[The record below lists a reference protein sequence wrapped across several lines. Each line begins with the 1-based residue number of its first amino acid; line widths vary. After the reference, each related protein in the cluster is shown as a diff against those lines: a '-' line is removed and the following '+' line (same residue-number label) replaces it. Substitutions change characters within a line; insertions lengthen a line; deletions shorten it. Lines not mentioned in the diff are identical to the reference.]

1 MKPNKIVGVG
11 WNYRS
16 HLGETHAQLP
26 TEPIVFLKPT
36 SAIIGDGDPIR
47 IPAGVGRVDHEVE
60 LAVILGK
67 KARGVSM
74 DEALSHVSHLAVAN
88 DVTARDMQNK
98 ARDTGNPWAMA
109 KGMDTFAP
117 LSDPV
122 PLDSVDDLQD
132 LRLELKVN
140 GVLRQKG
147 RTSLM
152 IFPVAELITH
162 ISRFMTL
169 EAGDIIM
176 TGTPEGIGPLLPG
189 DEVVAKIDGVG
200 TLRNPVV

>member
-1 MKPNKIVGVG
+1 MKANKIVGVG

-26 TEPIVFLKPT
+26 SEPIVFLKPT

-47 IPAGVGRVDHEVE
+47 IPAGAGRVDHEVE
-60 LAVILGK
+60 LAVIMGRD
-67 KARGVSM
+67 ARDVSA
-74 DEALSHVSHLAVAN
+74 DDALSHVSHIAVAN
-88 DVTARDMQNK
+88 DVTAREMQNK
-98 ARDTGNPWAMA
+98 ARDTGNPWALA

-117 LSDPV
+117 ISEPV
-122 PLDSVDDLQD
+122 PLDTVEDIQD

-152 IFPVAELITH
+152 IFPVAELIAY

-169 EAGDIIM
+169 EAGDIIF
-176 TGTPEGIGPLLPG
+176 TGTPEGIGPLTPG

-200 TLRNPVV
+200 ILRNTVV

>member
-1 MKPNKIVGVG
+1 MKANKIVGVG

-26 TEPIVFLKPT
+26 SEPIVFLKPT

-47 IPAGVGRVDHEVE
+47 IPAGAGRVDHEVE
-60 LAVILGK
+60 LAVIMGRD
-67 KARGVSM
+67 ARDVSA
-74 DEALSHVSHLAVAN
+74 DDALSHVSHIAVAN
-88 DVTARDMQNK
+88 DVTAREMQNK
-98 ARDTGNPWAMA
+98 ARDTGNPWALA

-117 LSDPV
+117 ISEPV
-122 PLDSVDDLQD
+122 PLDTVEDIQD

-152 IFPVAELITH
+152 IFPVAELIAY

-169 EAGDIIM
+169 ETGDIIF
-176 TGTPEGIGPLLPG
+176 TGTPEGIGPLTPG

-200 TLRNPVV
+200 ILRNTVV

>member
-1 MKPNKIVGVG
+1 MRANKIVAVG

-16 HLGETHAQLP
+16 HLGETDAQMP

-36 SAIIGDGDPIR
+36 SAIITDGEAIR
-47 IPAGVGRVDHEVE
+47 IPPGVGRVDHEVE
-60 LAVILGK
+60 LAVIIGK
-67 KARGVSM
+67 DASRVTVE
-74 DEALSHVSHLAVAN
+74 DALSHVSHLAVAN
-88 DVTARDMQNK
+88 DVTARDIQNK
-98 ARDTGNPWAMA
+98 ARKTGNPWALS

-117 LSDPV
+117 LSEPV
-122 PLDSVDDLQD
+122 PLDSVDDIQD

-140 GVLRQKG
+140 GELRQRG

-152 IFPVAELITH
+152 IFPVAELIAY

-169 EAGDIIM
+169 EAGDVIM

>member
-1 MKPNKIVGVG
+1 MKANKIVGVG

-26 TEPIVFLKPT
+26 SEPIVFLKPT

-47 IPAGVGRVDHEVE
+47 IPAGAGRVDHEVE
-60 LAVILGK
+60 LAVIMGRD
-67 KARGVSM
+67 ARDVSA
-74 DEALSHVSHLAVAN
+74 DDALSHVSHIAVAN
-88 DVTARDMQNK
+88 DVTAREMQNK
-98 ARDTGNPWAMA
+98 ARDTGNPWALA

-117 LSDPV
+117 ISEPV
-122 PLDSVDDLQD
+122 PLDTVEDIQD

-152 IFPVAELITH
+152 IFPVAELIAY
-162 ISRFMTL
+162 ISRFMTI
-169 EAGDIIM
+169 EAGDIIF
-176 TGTPEGIGPLLPG
+176 TGTPEGIGPLTPG

-200 TLRNPVV
+200 ILRNTVV

>member
-1 MKPNKIVGVG
+1 MRANKIVAVG

-16 HLGETHAQLP
+16 HLGETDAQMP

-36 SAIIGDGDPIR
+36 SAIITDGEAIR
-47 IPAGVGRVDHEVE
+47 IPPGVGRVDHEVE
-60 LAVILGK
+60 LAVIIGK
-67 KARGVSM
+67 DASRVTVE
-74 DEALSHVSHLAVAN
+74 DALSHVSHLAVAN
-88 DVTARDMQNK
+88 DVTARDIQNK
-98 ARDTGNPWAMA
+98 ARKTGNPWALS

-117 LSDPV
+117 LSEPV
-122 PLDSVDDLQD
+122 PLDSVDDIQD

-140 GVLRQKG
+140 GELRQRG

-152 IFPVAELITH
+152 IFPVAELIAY

-169 EAGDIIM
+169 ETGDVIM